1 MKYLS
6 VCSGIEAAS
15 VAWHSLCWEPVGFSE
30 IEPFPSAVLAHHYPH
45 VPNFGDMT
53 KFKEWPLDA
62 GAIDLLVGGTPCQS
76 FSVAGLRQGLK
87 DPRGNLMLTYLAIAA
102 RLRPRWVVWE
112 NVPGVLSSN
121 GGRDFGSFL
130 GGLGQLGY
138 GFAYRVLDAQ
148 WCRTHGHPRAVP
160 QRRRRV
166 FVVGCLG
173 DATAAAKV
181 LFERESVQ
189 RHIKKSGAAREEVAA
204 DVEGRVGTGC
214 WWDGGNTSDTLTKCG
229 ANGAQRM
236 PDKDNFGAVLQPL
249 IEQVKWPADVAP
261 TLNQCRTGS
270 GSPGY
275 SNQELFSQ
283 GGGGLIPVAI
293 QGNLIGRDKGGLGG
307 VGATADNVMYTMT
320 KADVHGVAHA
330 IPLDLR
336 NSQRDTQATTI
347 TMVNMQGSKSNAC
360 VATDG
365 TSFTLNAMH
374 GHDVHAVAHA
384 FYSTGG
390 THGLNQQ
397 PEVCPAIKVGSS
409 LGIPSPPAVVQC
421 VAPTITAGNNPSR
434 SPQSAEVTQQ
444 VAAVHAASMTVRRL
458 TPRECERLQGFPD
471 DYTLIPWRKKA
482 AGDCPDGPRY
492 KALGNSMAV
501 NCMEWIGER
510 IAAVEAGKDK

>member
-6 VCSGIEAAS
+6 VCSGIEAAT
-15 VAWHSLCWEPVGFSE
+15 VAWHSLGWEPVGFSE

-53 KFKEWPLDA
+53 KFQEWPLDA
-62 GAIDLLVGGTPCQS
+62 GAINLLVGGTPCQS
-76 FSVAGLRQGLK
+76 FSVAGLRQGLR

-130 GGLGQLGY
+130 GGLAELGY
-138 GFAYRVLDAQ
+138 GISYRVLDAQ
-148 WCRTHGHPRAVP
+148 WCRTHGHPHAVP

-173 DATAAAKV
+173 DETAAATV

-189 RHIKKSGAAREEVAA
+189 RHSKKSGTAREEIAS
-204 DVEGRVGTGC
+204 DVEGRVGAGC

-236 PDKDNFGAVLQPL
+236 PDKDNFGAVLQPIANAL
-249 IEQVKWPADVAP
+249 
-261 TLNQCRTGS
+261 GS
-270 GSPGY
+270 RGVRSHT
-275 SNQELFSQ
+275 ELD
-283 GGGGLIPVAI
+283 GHGAYIPIASVAI
-293 QGNLIGRDKGGLGG
+293 QGSMIGRQDHNG
-307 VGATADNVMYTMT
+307 
-320 KADVHGVAHA
+320 
-330 IPLDLR
+330 P
-336 NSQRDTQATTI
+336 S
-347 TMVNMQGSKSNAC
+347 GSGCSNY
-360 VATDG
+360 G
-365 TSFTLNAMH
+365 EMFTLTTT
-374 GHDVHAVAHA
+374 DVHAVAQA
-384 FYSTGG
+384 
-390 THGLNQQ
+390 
-397 PEVCPAIKVGSS
+397 
-409 LGIPSPPAVVQC
+409 
-421 VAPTITAGNNPSR
+421 
-434 SPQSAEVTQQ
+434 
-444 VAAVHAASMTVRRL
+444 MTVRRL

-482 AGDCPDGPRY
+482 AEDCPDGSRY

-510 IAAVEAGKDK
+510 IAAVDAKEDA